1 MFLTYLRRELRS
13 RMRQAVIISLGLAL
27 GIGLVL
33 TVTAL
38 SSGVKNAQ
46 GQVLHSL
53 YGLDTDIAVTKTPS
67 SSSFG
72 GGRPTFFHFGSGSG
86 SRPKAGTKITEDNL
100 TAFGQGTLTSSDVS
114 AIGRL
119 KNVAAVAG
127 GLTLTDTKTS
137 FTIPSSSSGNGFG
150 GGPGGGTGSFHAPT
164 TISVDGVDLAGNAGA
179 AGPLSNA
186 TKVAGS
192 TFTSAD
198 ANSDVA
204 LVNSNYAKDK
214 LSVGSTITLAKTSFK
229 VIGIV
234 SQSPSSNPPDVYIPL
249 QRAQALGTIGG
260 KSLKGDVT
268 SVYVTAS
275 NAGAVSSVSKEIST
289 LLPTAKVTNQDDL
302 AKQLTGSLSSTAS
315 LASSLGRWLSIAVL
329 IAAFLLASLL
339 TISAV
344 SRRVREFGTLKA
356 LGWRSRRVVGQVI
369 GESLVI
375 GAIGGAIGIGL
386 GYVGAA
392 LVNSFTGPL
401 TASPGQNTGT
411 ATPGGPRTFGGGGFP
426 GGGGAPGGNRFR
438 FGNAASNPVVH
449 VHLSA
454 AVTGGAILAAVL
466 LAVLGGLISGAFGGW
481 RAAQLRP
488 AAALARVA

>member
-1 MFLTYLRRELRS
+1 MFFTYLRRELRS

-38 SSGVKNAQ
+38 SSGVRNAQ
-46 GQVLHSL
+46 GEVLHSL
-53 YGLDTDIAVTKTPS
+53 YGLDTDIAVTKSPS
-67 SSSFG
+67 SSSFRS
-72 GGRPTFFHFGSGSG
+72 GRTFFHFGGSG
-86 SRPKAGTKITEDNL
+86 SRPKAGTKISVDNL
-100 TAFGQGTLTSSDVS
+100 SATGEGTLSSADVS
-114 AIGRL
+114 AISKLNG
-119 KNVAAVAG
+119 VAAVAG
-127 GLTLTDTKTS
+127 GLTLTDVKTS
-137 FTIPSSSSGNGFG
+137 FTIPNSSSGGGFG
-150 GGPGGGTGSFHAPT
+150 GSGGPQRGSLHLPT
-164 TISVDGVDLAGNAGA
+164 TITVNGVDLAGNAGA
-179 AGPLSNA
+179 AGPLSSA
-186 TKVAGS
+186 TKVAGR

-198 ANSDVA
+198 ANSNVA
-204 LVNSNYAKDK
+204 LVNSNYAKNK
-214 LSVGSTITLAKTSFK
+214 LSVGSTVTIAKTAFK

-234 SQSPSSNPPDVYIPL
+234 SQSPGSNPPDVYIPL
-249 QRAQALGTIGG
+249 ARAQALGTAAG
-260 KSLKGDVT
+260 KSLKGEVT
-268 SVYVTAS
+268 SIYVTAN
-275 NAGAVSSVSKEIST
+275 NAGAVSSVSNEIST
-289 LLPTAKVTNQDDL
+289 LLPHAKVTNQNDL

-315 LASSLGRWLSIAVL
+315 LASTLGRWLSIAVL

-356 LGWRSRRVVGQVI
+356 LGWRSRRVVGQVV

-401 TASPGQNTGT
+401 SASTGQNTGT
-411 ATPGGPRTFGGGGFP
+411 ATPGGARNFGGGGFP
-426 GGGGAPGGNRFR
+426 GGGAPGGNRFG
-438 FGNAASNPVVH
+438 FGNAASDPVVH

-454 AVTGGAILAAVL
+454 AVTGEAILAAVL